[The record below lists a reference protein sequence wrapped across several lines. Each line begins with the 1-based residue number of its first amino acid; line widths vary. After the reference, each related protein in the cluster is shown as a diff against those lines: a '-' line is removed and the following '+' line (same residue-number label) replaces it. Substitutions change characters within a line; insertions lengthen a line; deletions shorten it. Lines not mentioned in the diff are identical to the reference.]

1 MEKISE
7 KRLLS
12 LDVLRGI
19 TIAGMILVNN
29 AGNWNYVYAPLR
41 HAGWDGL
48 TPTDLVFPFFLFI
61 MGISTF
67 FSLQKYHFRANKAL
81 VYKIIRRTC
90 VIFGLGL
97 AIAWIGLCFRSH
109 TLAGFSHLRI
119 PGVLQRLAVT
129 FCLASFVA
137 IGIKHKYIPYIT
149 AFLLT
154 GYALLMWLG
163 NGTVSGENNLIGLT
177 DKAILGSN
185 HLHTP
190 DFDPEGILSTVSA
203 LCNVLIGFLCGKM
216 IRETNDAGK
225 QITRLFV
232 TGAALTFAGFLLS
245 YGCPINK
252 KIWSSTFVLVTCGM
266 GATLLA
272 LLAWIID
279 AKGCKKWSR
288 FFESFGVNPLFI
300 YVFAEVF
307 AIFLSGITFHY
318 DDKTISV
325 KHFVYREIL
334 EPCFGAYGGSFA
346 YSILFVLFVWCVGHL
361 LYRKQIC
368 IKI

>member
-1 MEKISE
+1 MNQTAG

-29 AGNWNYVYAPLR
+29 AGNWGRVYAPLR

-48 TPTDLVFPFFLFI
+48 TPTDLIFPFFLFI

-67 FSLQKYHFRANKAL
+67 ISLQKYHFRADKAL
-81 VYKIIRRTC
+81 VFKILKRT
-90 VIFGLGL
+90 VIIFGIGL
-97 AIAWIGLCFRSH
+97 AIAWIGLSFRNH
-109 TLAGFSHLRI
+109 ALAGFSHLRI

-129 FCLASFVA
+129 YCLASFVA
-137 IGIKHKYIPYIT
+137 VWVKHKYIPYLT
-149 AFLLT
+149 AFLLV

-163 NGTVSGENNLIGLT
+163 NGMTSGENNLIGLT
-177 DKAILGSN
+177 DKALLGSN
-185 HLHTP
+185 HLLSVN
-190 DFDPEGILSTVSA
+190 FDPEGILSTVSA

-216 IRETNDAGK
+216 IVETGDTDRR
-225 QITRLFV
+225 ILRLFIV
-232 TGAALTFAGFLLS
+232 GAVLTFAGFLFS
-245 YGCPINK
+245 YGCPLNK
-252 KIWSSTFVLVTCGM
+252 KIWSSTFVLTTCGM

-279 AKGCKKWSR
+279 AKGYKRWSR

-307 AIFLSGITFHY
+307 SIFLSGITFLY
-318 DDKTISV
+318 NDKSISV
-325 KHFVYREIL
+325 KRFVYKEIL
-334 EPCFGAYGGSFA
+334 EPCFGEYGGSLA
-346 YSILFVLFVWCVGHL
+346 YSMLLVLVVWSIGHI
-361 LYRKQIC
+361 LYRKRIY